1 MIKVISESNNL
12 MPKDNLLF
20 VSNYL
25 DYAMIC
31 LSCSYKWK
39 RKKIYEY
46 FSFLSTCPNCGSRF
60 VSRNDFILLIHGF
73 FKKIIQGG

>member
-1 MIKVISESNNL
+1 MSESNNL
-12 MPKDNLLF
+12 MSKDNLLF
-20 VSNYL
+20 VPNYL
-25 DYAMIC
+25 DYAMKC
-31 LSCSYKWK
+31 LSCSFKWK

-60 VSRNDFILLIHGF
+60 VSRNDFILLIFGF